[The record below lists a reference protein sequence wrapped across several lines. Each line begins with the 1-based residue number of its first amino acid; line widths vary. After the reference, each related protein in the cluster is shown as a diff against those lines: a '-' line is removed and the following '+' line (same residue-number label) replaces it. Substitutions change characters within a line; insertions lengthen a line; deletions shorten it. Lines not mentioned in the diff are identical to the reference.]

1 MPGNEKKQNRIEKT
15 RKIRI
20 RNLHNYAF
28 MNAKMEKKI
37 KGVSPLFPIFQRAE
51 FFALYSLIETRPS
64 RIRPRWSAPAV
75 RE

>member
-28 MNAKMEKKI
+28 MNAKMEKKLR
-37 KGVSPLFPIFQRAE
+37 GVSPCFR
-51 FFALYSLIETRPS
+51 FFNALNFSHYILL
-64 RIRPRWSAPAV
+64 
-75 RE
+75 

>member
-28 MNAKMEKKI
+28 MNAKMEKKLR
-37 KGVSPLFPIFQRAE
+37 GYPPVSDF
-51 FFALYSLIETRPS
+51 STR
-64 RIRPRWSAPAV
+64 
-75 RE
+75 

>member
-28 MNAKMEKKI
+28 MNAKMEKKLR
-37 KGVSPLFPIFQRAE
+37 GYPPCFR
-51 FFALYSLIETRPS
+51 FFNALNFSHYILL
-64 RIRPRWSAPAV
+64 
-75 RE
+75 